1 MLFLKKVSKKQY
13 DMVLKSNI
21 DEQFHS
27 IFSSKD
33 LISIDQ
39 LRIPPL
45 INFDLASTF
54 DTKFISTKPD
64 IWEFFYSGNKI
75 HLNFDCFDLYEK
87 KILKFFLVSF
97 VQVNTP
103 SRLNSKLDS
112 FKYTL
117 KYFRNN
123 KLNFTFDSFKILLN
137 HLSKTDNNHFYYD
150 LKFLVK
156 LLFLENFFGFNIDK
170 EYELDFLERPKSF
183 NSELYYQE
191 YEDRIDYPLKTMIHR
206 GFSKINSD
214 LLLHG
219 ENIANEQL
227 LNSAMLALVY
237 VSGLRPVQLAKLSVS
252 DLKQDTIRKSDNF
265 CRYSILIP
273 YAKQARYVHEKIA
286 IKLPEEIASILIAY
300 IKRYNLHDDQKM
312 FDMGDNASRFC
323 QHSINKQLFEF
334 SPKQYKEAVLSGEM
348 IQQKYS
354 YSDFRHHVGY
364 SLAISGATAEEIAYI
379 LGHSSVVTARHY
391 IFSTPEM
398 AQIRAKALGSNS
410 LYKQMIAM
418 LLTGRLVYTKDW
430 SRKKVLGNIG
440 ADIHY
445 DIGGCSYPGHCLF
458 QPVRNCYGCMY
469 FHPFIDADHGKVLH
483 SIQNEINSLIKLSD
497 GIGLSRNPVIRI
509 HETTKFEI
517 ESVILRCNVC
527 KESDRDF

>member
-1 MLFLKKVSKKQY
+1 
-13 DMVLKSNI
+13 
-21 DEQFHS
+21 
-27 IFSSKD
+27 
-33 LISIDQ
+33 
-39 LRIPPL
+39 
-45 INFDLASTF
+45 
-54 DTKFISTKPD
+54 
-64 IWEFFYSGNKI
+64 
-75 HLNFDCFDLYEK
+75 
-87 KILKFFLVSF
+87 
-97 VQVNTP
+97 
-103 SRLNSKLDS
+103 
-112 FKYTL
+112 
-117 KYFRNN
+117 
-123 KLNFTFDSFKILLN
+123 
-137 HLSKTDNNHFYYD
+137 
-150 LKFLVK
+150 
-156 LLFLENFFGFNIDK
+156 
-170 EYELDFLERPKSF
+170 
-183 NSELYYQE
+183 
-191 YEDRIDYPLKTMIHR
+191 
-206 GFSKINSD
+206 
-214 LLLHG
+214 
-219 ENIANEQL
+219 
-227 LNSAMLALVY
+227 
-237 VSGLRPVQLAKLSVS
+237 LAKLSVN

-323 QHSINKQLFEF
+323 QHSINKQLFDF

>member
-1 MLFLKKVSKKQY
+1 MKKQY
-13 DMVLKSNI
+13 EKQLDIGYYSSV
-21 DEQFHS
+21 DEHIFNL
-27 IFSSKD
+27 FSSED
-33 LISIDQ
+33 LNSIDN
-39 LRIPPL
+39 LRIPSL
-45 INFDLASTF
+45 IKFNLASKF
-54 DTKFISTKPD
+54 DTKFISTIPD
-64 IWEFFYSGNKI
+64 IWDFFYSGNKI
-75 HLNFDCFDLYEK
+75 YLNFDCFDLYEK
-87 KILKFFLVSF
+87 KILKFFLVF
-97 VQVNTP
+97 FIQVNTP
-103 SRLNSKLDS
+103 SGLSSKFNA
-112 FKYTL
+112 FKYAI
-117 KYFRNN
+117 KYFKNN
-123 KLNFTFDSFKILLN
+123 KLDFNFKNFKILLN
-137 HLSKTDNNHFYYD
+137 DLAKMDKNGFYYH

-156 LLFLENFFGFNIDK
+156 LLFLEDFSGFNIDK

-183 NSELYYQE
+183 NSKLYYQE
-191 YEDRIDYPLKTMIHR
+191 YEDRIDYPLKTMIQQ
-206 GFSKINSD
+206 GFSNINSNLVNQAESITND
-214 LLLHG
+214 
-219 ENIANEQL
+219 QL
-227 LNSAMLALVY
+227 LNSAMLGLVY
-237 VSGLRPVQLAKLSVS
+237 VSGLRPVQLAKLSVN

-265 CRYSILIP
+265 CRYSVLIP

-286 IKLPEEIASILIAY
+286 IKLPEEIADILIAY
-300 IKRYNLHDDQKM
+300 IKRYNLSGDQKM

-323 QHSINKQLFEF
+323 QHSINKQLFDF

-398 AQIRAKALGSNS
+398 AQIRAKALGRNS
-410 LYKQMIAM
+410 LYQQMIAM

-430 SRKKVLGNIG
+430 SHKKVLGNIG
-440 ADIHY
+440 AEIHY
-445 DIGGCSYPGHCLF
+445 DIGGCSYSDNCLY

-469 FHPFIDADHGKVLH
+469 FHPFIDADHEKVLR

-497 GIGLSRNPVIRI
+497 GIGLARNPVIRI

-527 KESDRDF
+527 KESDHDF